1 MKSKKQSKP
10 QTEPQAEPQTAEPQT
25 EPQTTEPQTAEPQTA
40 EPQAEPQTEPQT
52 TEPQT
57 TEPQT
62 AEPQTQEPQTTEP
75 QTAEPTNNDDDE
87 EIKFEK
93 IDLKNDVLKNHKSD
107 TSNAGTTAAPNN
119 SPTVG
124 IDISMF
130 ITPRLAIVI
139 YDRFYPR
146 LLAYVYELITKKKV
160 NKNIN
165 LDEQE
170 IEALEPIVEEMM
182 KGMQMKVPPI
192 WAFLGMS
199 TMFYVSKFSIQ
210 EGVNS
215 APTQKIVTGKKGR
228 GRPRKENKA

>member
-40 EPQAEPQTEPQT
+40 EPQTA
-52 TEPQT
+52 
-57 TEPQT
+57 EPQT
-62 AEPQTQEPQTTEP
+62 AEPQTTEPLTTEPQTEEPQTQEP
-75 QTAEPTNNDDDE
+75 QTAEPANNDDD

-93 IDLKNDVLKNHKSD
+93 IDLKNDVLKNHQSD
-107 TSNAGTTAAPNN
+107 TSSTGTTAAPAN
-119 SPTVG
+119 STGVG
-124 IDISMF
+124 IDVSMF
-130 ITPRLAIVI
+130 VTPRLAIII

-228 GRPRKENKA
+228 GRPRKENKI

>member
-1 MKSKKQSKP
+1 MRKNLETSSEQESN
-10 QTEPQAEPQTAEPQT
+10 QQESTNQQELQTAEPQM
-25 EPQTTEPQTAEPQTA
+25 EPQTTEPTT
-40 EPQAEPQTEPQT
+40 EPQTEPQT

-62 AEPQTQEPQTTEP
+62 AEPPTTEAP
-75 QTAEPTNNDDDE
+75 TTEAPATEATNNDDD

-107 TSNAGTTAAPNN
+107 TSNTGATAAPNN

-124 IDISMF
+124 IDVSMF
-130 ITPRLAIVI
+130 VTPRLAIII

-192 WAFLGMS
+192 WAFLGIS

-228 GRPRKENKA
+228 GRPRKENKI